1 MSPCNRIHSPNRN
14 PCPTNP
20 PAYDTTYTAVGTNR
34 SEITIPNPSDCTAL
48 HTGRPTPN
56 RFRRVRSHTKERRT
70 AVAIP
75 VNPDHFVAIA
85 APNAPPAA
93 SRQGRN
99 NGSGDR
105 RRTAAGGGAGGGR
118 GR

>member
-1 MSPCNRIHSPNRN
+1 MSPCNRIHSLNRN
-14 PCPTNP
+14 PCSTNH

-56 RFRRVRSHTKERRT
+56 RFRRVRSQMTETRT
-70 AVAIP
+70 AVAIA
-75 VNPDHFVAIA
+75 VSPDHFVATA

-99 NGSGDR
+99 SGSGNPR
-105 RRTAAGGGAGGGR
+105 
-118 GR
+118 